1 MDLDS
6 YNAALALI
14 EKLEQVVSKAI
25 AELKSIEAADEIREL
40 KRKLAAAEA
49 KAAPQTM
56 AADPDRTALLLENK
70 GRAILEDRCMH
81 VWNCVAYYGG
91 TSRPFIAQCSKC
103 GTTDP
108 S

>member
-56 AADPDRTALLLENK
+56 AAMNQIARHYCWKNK
-70 GRAILEDRCMH
+70 GRERCVH
-81 VWNCVAYYGG
+81 TWNAVAYYGG

>member
-70 GRAILEDRCMH
+70 GRDRCVH
-81 VWNCVAYYGG
+81 IWNAVAYYGG

>member
-1 MDLDS
+1 MDD
-6 YNAALALI
+6 
-14 EKLEQVVSKAI
+14 EF
-25 AELKSIEAADEIREL
+25 ELKLAQKGRVFVMCGDPDLGNILQRAAREISEL
-40 KRKLAAAEA
+40 KRKLAESEA
-49 KAAPQTM
+49 RYVPQIM
-56 AADPDRTALLLENK
+56 AADPDRTALLLANE

-81 VWNCVAYYGG
+81 TWNAVAYYGG

>member
-56 AADPDRTALLLENK
+56 AADPDRMALLLE
-70 GRAILEDRCMH
+70 RRERCVH
-81 VWNCVAYYGG
+81 TWNAVAYYGG